1 MRDERGYWYL
11 LTGFAI
17 GIVLGLVY
25 AWFLGPVYGLIS
37 PDQQYKDTSPAS
49 LQPEFKDQYR
59 AMIAA
64 AFVASGNLP
73 RAEARLK
80 LLGDQDVVRTL
91 TEQAQLTLAEGT
103 SPRQAQALGLLA
115 VALGQGESVAPL
127 PTEGL
132 SEDQTTQ
139 IAQTPTPTQPSTG
152 ETAEPTPANTEESPT
167 PDQSDQTPQVT
178 RTILSTAT
186 PLATR
191 TPTTTPGSP
200 FVLQENTFVC
210 DRQISGP
217 LIQVIAEDGRGR
229 QLAGEEIVASWEGG
243 EDHFFTGLKPEL
255 GNGYADFLMTPGVVY
270 EISMSDGGQTVGDLT
285 PAECETQAGGRYW
298 GSWLLVFSR
307 PG

>member
-11 LTGFAI
+11 LTGFVI

-25 AWFLGPVYGLIS
+25 AWLIS
-37 PDQQYKDTSPAS
+37 PQQYKDTSPAS

-64 AFVASGNLP
+64 AFVATGNLP
-73 RAEARLK
+73 RAEARLQ
-80 LLGDQDVVRTL
+80 LLDDQDVVRTL
-91 TEQAQLTLAEGT
+91 TEQAQLTLAEGS

-115 VALGQGESVAPL
+115 VALGQGETSL
-127 PTEGL
+127 PTVEPT
-132 SEDQTTQ
+132 EDQTSEPS
-139 IAQTPTPTQPSTG
+139 QTPTSTQSIPSDTV
-152 ETAEPTPANTEESPT
+152 EPTTPSVQESTT

-191 TPTTTPGSP
+191 TPTVTPGSP

-210 DRQISGP
+210 DTKLSGP
-217 LIQVIAEDGRGR
+217 LVQIVAEDSTGR
-229 QLAGEEIVASWEGG
+229 QLAGEEVIASWEGG

-255 GNGYADFLMTPGVVY
+255 GRGYADFLMTPGIIY
-270 EISMSDGGQTVGDLT
+270 EVNMSGGGQTVSDLT

-298 GSWLLVFSR
+298 GSWLLVFSQ
-307 PG
+307 P

>member
-11 LTGFAI
+11 LTGFVI
-17 GIVLGLVY
+17 GVILGLVY
-25 AWFLGPVYGLIS
+25 AWFLGPLYGLIS
-37 PDQQYKDTSPAS
+37 PTQEYKDTSPAS
-49 LQPEFKDQYR
+49 LQTEFKDQYR

-64 AFVASGNLP
+64 AFVATGDLS
-73 RAEARLK
+73 RAEARLD

-115 VALGQGESVAPL
+115 VALGQGESEPPL
-127 PTEGL
+127 STEMPTE
-132 SEDQTTQ
+132 EQATQ
-139 IAQTPTPTQPSTG
+139 ISQTPTPTQSLPSDTV
-152 ETAEPTPANTEESPT
+152 EPATLDIEENST
-167 PDQSDQTPQVT
+167 PDQSEQTPQVT

-200 FVLQENTFVC
+200 FVLQENTFIC
-210 DRQISGP
+210 DRNISGP
-217 LIQVIAEDGRGR
+217 LIQVIAENSNGR
-229 QLAGEEIVASWEGG
+229 QLSGQEIIASWEGG
-243 EDHFFTGLKPEL
+243 EDRFFTGLKPEL
-255 GNGYADFLMTPGVVY
+255 GRGYADFMMTPGVVY
-270 EISMSDGGQTVGDLT
+270 EVSMSGGGQSVSDVT

-307 PG
+307 P

>member
-11 LTGFAI
+11 LTGFVI

-25 AWFLGPVYGLIS
+25 AWLIA
-37 PDQQYKDTSPAS
+37 PQQYKDTSPAS

-64 AFVASGNLP
+64 AFVANGNLA

-91 TEQAQLTLAEGT
+91 SEQAQLTLAEG
-103 SPRQAQALGLLA
+103 SDPRTAQALGLLA
-115 VALGQGESVAPL
+115 VALGQGESATVPSPVPTEL
-127 PTEGL
+127 PTDDL
-132 SEDQTTQ
+132 ISPSPPS
-139 IAQTPTPTQPSTG
+139 PTFTLPIPTETVEPTAPSTQ
-152 ETAEPTPANTEESPT
+152 ASPNPNQT
-167 PDQSDQTPQVT
+167 DQTPQIT
-178 RTILSTAT
+178 RTVLSTAT

-191 TPTTTPGSP
+191 TPTITPGSP

-210 DRQISGP
+210 DREISGP
-217 LIQVIAEDGRGR
+217 LIQVMAENSRGR
-229 QLAGEEIVASWEGG
+229 QIAGEQIVASWEGG

-255 GNGYADFLMTPGVVY
+255 GRGYADFLMTPGVIY
-270 EISMSDGGQTVGDLT
+270 EVSMSGGGQTVSDLT

-298 GSWLLVFSR
+298 GSWLLVFSQ
-307 PG
+307 P

>member
-11 LTGFAI
+11 LTGFVI
-17 GIVLGLVY
+17 GVILGLVY
-25 AWFLGPVYGLIS
+25 AWFLGPLYGLIS
-37 PDQQYKDTSPAS
+37 PTQEYKDTSPAS
-49 LQPEFKDQYR
+49 LQTEFKDQYR

-64 AFVASGNLP
+64 AFVATGDLS
-73 RAEARLK
+73 RAEARLD

-115 VALGQGESVAPL
+115 VALGQGESVPPL
-127 PTEGL
+127 STEMPTE
-132 SEDQTTQ
+132 EQATQ
-139 IAQTPTPTQPSTG
+139 ISQTPTPTQPLPGDTV
-152 ETAEPTPANTEESPT
+152 EPATLNIEENST
-167 PDQSDQTPQVT
+167 PDQSEQTPQVT

-200 FVLQENTFVC
+200 FVLQENTFIC
-210 DRQISGP
+210 DRNISGP
-217 LIQVIAEDGRGR
+217 LIQVIAENSNGR
-229 QLAGEEIVASWEGG
+229 QLSGQEIIASWEGG
-243 EDHFFTGLKPEL
+243 EDRFFTGLKPEL
-255 GNGYADFLMTPGVVY
+255 GRGYADFMMTPGVVY
-270 EISMSDGGQTVGDLT
+270 EVSMSGGGQSVSDVT

-307 PG
+307 P